1 MSLQAA
7 RSTAGPPKNL
17 VVLVLVRSV
26 AQKKWEDIAELSS
39 DFSQHWRDNSP
50 SQAIVRKANQKIKE
64 TNF

>member
-1 MSLQAA
+1 VIFQADKGAA
-7 RSTAGPPKNL
+7 RKGRIVQPKN
-17 VVLVLVRSV
+17 
-26 AQKKWEDIAELSS
+26 IADLSS